1 MNHHIQSKES
11 QGVIAKL
18 KKPPLKTPYV
28 ERSLEVHDAFER
40 GANPVLEEMSDDNDS
55 DHHWNQ
61 TKKPKLTIPSNP
73 NSLRGITSAS
83 ANRITSASAKDQV
96 SFFFFFYHFFFRRN
110 FPFVHAKYILYDQ
123 CVSDCS

>member
-1 MNHHIQSKES
+1 MANTISKSVNHHIQSKES

-18 KKPPLKTPYV
+18 KKPPPKTPSV

-55 DHHWNQ
+55 DHHWNR

-83 ANRITSASAKDQV
+83 ANLEGAKDQV
-96 SFFFFFYHFFFRRN
+96 SFFFLSFFF
-110 FPFVHAKYILYDQ
+110 
-123 CVSDCS
+123 

>member
-1 MNHHIQSKES
+1 MANTISKFVNHHIQSKES

-18 KKPPLKTPYV
+18 MKPPPRALFV
-28 ERSLEVHDAFER
+28 ERSLGVHDAFEG

-55 DHHWNQ
+55 DHHWNR

-83 ANRITSASAKDQV
+83 ANLEGAKDQV
-96 SFFFFFYHFFFRRN
+96 SLFFFYHFFF
-110 FPFVHAKYILYDQ
+110 
-123 CVSDCS
+123 